1 MKPYRSRFGLMVVA
15 WLALSL
21 NSGCKKDKAAADEET
36 DEGTPT
42 GSSGRSD
49 TLTTNIGSAVA
60 IEIVIAPTSAKWDQI
75 VVLDDQTLVLAGR
88 AHNKAVA
95 IKTTN
100 GGKSW
105 SGLSQ
110 TVTGWSAWGFGSNG
124 ATVLLSGKVKKGTV
138 RGANATIGDISISF
152 ATSGASALRGP
163 LSLPVVKPLW
173 VERLTRPTVVSADAA
188 SVLLKRP
195 KQQVLTSGSP
205 GVLSKTLPNRDWI
218 AAPYGVPPQLVNVHA
233 GQIKV
238 RPWPEAGKLPVVAT
252 SVPKFRAGA
261 ATTQALASAP
271 RCSYGGITF
280 QPVVDASRRPH
291 AVGISE
297 QRLLAIKLP
306 IKRGTVFGCGPGGV
320 VVDTFDAA
328 ARKLSLIRCGRT
340 GACATPKNSPFDLW
354 PEAHDR
360 TVWAVTTT
368 RGVVSV
374 LEATG
379 GNRWGLYLG
388 HSSDEG
394 KTFELAREI
403 ATGDGPNR
411 FRMGTL
417 VALGKRVLMFFTA
430 DTPDP
435 SNSQRSWYV
444 MASDN
449 AGETWAAP

>member
-1 MKPYRSRFGLMVVA
+1 V
-15 WLALSL
+15 
-21 NSGCKKDKAAADEET
+21 D
-36 DEGTPT
+36 
-42 GSSGRSD
+42 
-49 TLTTNIGSAVA
+49 
-60 IEIVIAPTSAKWDQI
+60 
-75 VVLDDQTLVLAGR
+75 
-88 AHNKAVA
+88 
-95 IKTTN
+95 
-100 GGKSW
+100 
-105 SGLSQ
+105 
-110 TVTGWSAWGFGSNG
+110 
-124 ATVLLSGKVKKGTV
+124 
-138 RGANATIGDISISF
+138 
-152 ATSGASALRGP
+152 
-163 LSLPVVKPLW
+163 
-173 VERLTRPTVVSADAA
+173 RLTRPTVVSANAA

-195 KQQVLTSGSP
+195 KQQVLTSGNP
-205 GVLSKTLPNRDWI
+205 GVLSKTLPNRGWI
-218 AAPYGVPPQLVNVHA
+218 PAPYGVPPQLVNVDA

-238 RPWPEAGKLPVVAT
+238 RPWPDAGKLPVTAMN
-252 SVPKFRAGA
+252 VPKFRAGA

-280 QPVVDASRRPH
+280 QSVVDASRRPH
-291 AVGISE
+291 AIGISE

-306 IKRGTVFGCGPGGV
+306 LKRGKVFGCGPGGV

-328 ARKLSLIRCGRT
+328 TKKLSLIQCGHT
-340 GACATPKNSPFDLW
+340 GACAAPKNSPFDLW
-354 PEAHDR
+354 PEEHDR
-360 TVWAVTTT
+360 SVWAVTTT

-403 ATGDGPNR
+403 ATGNGPGR

-417 VALGKRVLMFFTA
+417 VALGKRVLIFFTA

-444 MASDN
+444 IASDD